1 MSLTRPYCLSTPA
14 MSNSPAPASEASTDR
29 LGPALAAV
37 RRRLSL
43 LRWLV
48 PVAMFALVL
57 VYELGA
63 GPWLDAQGGVV
74 WHRVVDIVFYGLL
87 GPALTALALELLSRW
102 IEERETSELQALA
115 LARAREQAQAGRQ
128 LTDDTLQT
136 LFAAS
141 TLLASLEA
149 QAAAMPSGTL
159 ERMLAAEGKIPA
171 PATAGRH

>member
-1 MSLTRPYCLSTPA
+1 
-14 MSNSPAPASEASTDR
+14 MSNSPASVSEPPADR

-48 PVAMFALVL
+48 PLGMFLLVL

-63 GPWLDAQGGVV
+63 GPWLDAQGELV
-74 WHRVVDIVFYGLL
+74 WHRGMDIVFYGLL
-87 GPALTALALELLSRW
+87 GPALTAVALWLLGRW
-102 IEERETSELQALA
+102 IEERETSELQSLA

-141 TLLASLEA
+141 TLLSALETH
-149 QAAAMPSGTL
+149 AAAMPPGTL
-159 ERMLAAEGKIPA
+159 ERMLSTHHELDRAI
-171 PATAGRH
+171 GRLHRRLT